1 MYRDNTPKP
10 TPFPTKPISPWI
22 VMSAFAA
29 ALTAIAVVIIA
40 SDYEHLLGLLALFII
55 PVILATFFYPRW
67 MHLLMSLMILATL
80 GLVYQI
86 KPETT
91 EAWLGA
97 TLGLAATLSIS
108 EVTYRLNKA
117 RRQAEAR
124 LRDQEEKYRLLVEN
138 QTDLVVRI
146 DTEGYFEFVSPSYC
160 ELFGKTQHEL
170 LGKKFIPL
178 VHEEDREST
187 LKAMAAIYE
196 PPYTAYIKQRA
207 LTQYGW
213 RWLAWTNKAVRND
226 EGEITAIIGVG
237 RDITEREIAEAKLR
251 ESEERYRLIFE
262 HSPVGIFYY
271 DTTLRITAL
280 NERFAE
286 IIGAHRDRLR
296 QLDMTKLVDQRVLP
310 AIKSAVQGQEG
321 KYEGPYETTTSKRK
335 ISIAMVTAP
344 YYKDGEVQGGI
355 GIVQDI
361 TQRNWVESKQKQ
373 LLATLRRRNTQLH
386 TAVEVA
392 KSAITILDTEKLMQH
407 TVNLIQERF
416 DFYYVGIF
424 LVDEAH
430 EYAVLRAG
438 TGDAG
443 QQMLSEGH
451 RLAVGGESMIGWSVD
466 NAQARIAL
474 DVGEE
479 AVRFDNPHLPR
490 TRSEMALPLV
500 THGHAIGALTV
511 QSTEAAAFSEE
522 DIAVLQAMSD
532 QLATAIENARLFEE
546 RRRFSEELEQRVVE
560 RTAQLKA
567 ANKELE
573 AFAYSVSH
581 DLRAPLRSINGFSQ
595 ALLEDYSD
603 NLDDV
608 AQDYLQRVRK
618 ASQRMG
624 QLINDLLKLSRLTR
638 GELHRTRVDLS
649 AIAAEI
655 IDDLQKAHPERE
667 VNCDI
672 APHLIADGDARL
684 LSVVLENLLG
694 NAWKFTQK
702 SEHAKIKVGRTEGKE
717 DGQTAFFVHD
727 NGAGFDMAYADKLF
741 TPFQRLHRMTEFEGT
756 GIGLATV
763 QRIIHRHGGQV
774 WAESEVGNG
783 ATFYFTLQ

>member
-1 MYRDNTPKP
+1 MYHNNTSKNP
-10 TPFPTKPISPWI
+10 TLFRKSPSPW
-22 VMSAFAA
+22 
-29 ALTAIAVVIIA
+29 LVVITFA
-40 SDYEHLLGLLALFII
+40 STLALLTLLFIYSEHQRLLGLLSLSII

-67 MHLLMSLMILATL
+67 VHCLMSVLVLISLVT
-80 GLVYQI
+80 VYQLR
-86 KPETT
+86 PQTT
-91 EAWLGA
+91 DSWLGA
-97 TLGLAATLSIS
+97 TLGLVAMLSVAEI
-108 EVTYRLNKA
+108 TYRLNQA
-117 RRQAEAR
+117 RHRAEER
-124 LRDQEEKYRLLVEN
+124 LKEREEEYRLLVEN
-138 QTDLVVRI
+138 QTELVVRV
-146 DTEGYFEFVSPSYC
+146 DTEGHFEFVSPSYC
-160 ELFGKTQHEL
+160 ELFGKTQQEL
-170 LGKKFIPL
+170 LGKNFMPL
-178 VHEEDREST
+178 VHEKDREAT
-187 LKAMAAIYE
+187 HEPMEALYE
-196 PPYTAYIKQRA
+196 PPYTTYIKQRA

-213 RWLAWTNKAVRND
+213 RWLAWTDRAIRNE

-271 DTTLRITAL
+271 NMDLYITEL

-286 IIGAHRDRLR
+286 IIGARRDRLR
-296 QLDMTKLVDQRVLP
+296 QLDMKPLVDRRVLP
-310 AIKSAVQGQEG
+310 AVKSAPKGQEA
-321 KYEGPYETTTSKRK
+321 KYEGPYETTTSGRK
-335 ISIAMVTAP
+335 ISIAMNTAP
-344 YYKDGEVQGGI
+344 YYKDGEIQGGI
-355 GIVQDI
+355 AILQDI
-361 TQRNWVESKQKQ
+361 THRNWVESKQKQ
-373 LLATLRRRNTQLH
+373 LLATLRRRNTQLQ

-443 QQMLSEGH
+443 QQMLAEGH
-451 RLAVGGESMIGWSVD
+451 KLAVGGESMIGWSVD

-511 QSTEAAAFSEE
+511 QSTQAAAFSEE

-546 RRRFSEELEQRVVE
+546 KQRFSEELERRVVE

-595 ALLEDYSD
+595 ALLEDYGD
-603 NLDDV
+603 QLDGI

-638 GELHRTRVDLS
+638 GQLHCEHVNLS
-649 AIAAEI
+649 AIATEI
-655 IDDLQKAHPERE
+655 IDELQKSYPERD
-667 VNCDI
+667 VSCFVT
-672 APHLIADGDARL
+672 PKLVADGDARL
-684 LSVVLENLLG
+684 LSIVLENLLG
-694 NAWKFTQK
+694 NAWKFTK
-702 SEHAKIKVGRTEGKE
+702 KRDHAKIEVGMTKKNE
-717 DGQTAFFVHD
+717 QTVFFVRD
-727 NGAGFDMAYADKLF
+727 NGAGFEMSYADKLF
-741 TPFQRLHRMTEFEGT
+741 TPFQRLHRTMEFEGT

-783 ATFYFTLQ
+783 ATFHFTLQ